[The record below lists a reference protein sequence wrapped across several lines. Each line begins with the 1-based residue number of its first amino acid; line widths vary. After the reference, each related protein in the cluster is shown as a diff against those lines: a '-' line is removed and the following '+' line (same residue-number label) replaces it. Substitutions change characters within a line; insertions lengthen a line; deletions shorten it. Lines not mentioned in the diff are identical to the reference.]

1 MDRKRKRVVYKHTSA
16 EQGTSVANASKRR
29 VRVEHH
35 PAPPRSPEK
44 QSTHDIFDQLMGF
57 DDDQP
62 PPVLSEGPAALKIK
76 VKAKRY
82 ENSDHPVKTWIPM
95 RDDYK
100 DGLLQLKGRGPWWCK
115 GCALCGHSDPTWRCD
130 DCFGNRLLCRGC
142 VIQQHRDQPLHLL
155 QEWDNGYFQ
164 RRTSQDLDLRFQI
177 GHPFG
182 EDCPFNYSGTSRP
195 FVVLDNN
202 GIHSLNIDFC
212 RCSGAASE
220 VAQLLNVGWFPA
232 THQDPSTAATLSLL
246 RRFHKLNLQARLPG
260 YDFYNSLVLLTN
272 AAGLGKV
279 PDRLQQF
286 MNMVREYRHLQMCIR
301 AGRGHDLGGIAG
313 TQPGELAMPCRA
325 CPHPGINL
333 PDGWENAPPEVAW
346 IYRQFVSEDANFKMK
361 GRAQSTRENDP
372 TLGPGWA
379 YMVASDSYLKFL
391 AEHIDEDEISHC
403 VSFAALWSAN
413 NKRSKGLRA
422 TGIGSV
428 SCSRHEMF
436 RPLGTGDLQKGEKY
450 SNMDYLWFSSLI
462 GITLL
467 TIVAS
472 YDIACQ
478 WCRNFWTRAKH
489 MPDDLQLPD
498 WVQVIFKVPKFHL
511 PPHVKKCHGPFS
523 FNFTKGVGRTDG
535 EGVERNWS
543 WLNLAARSISVM
555 GPGSRE
561 DTIDD
566 LCAFFN
572 WKKTVDL
579 GNSLLRKMVLAIPQ
593 AMIHSRAFH
602 SFTNG
607 LREGHEG
614 DLAKWE
620 KMVRDWEM
628 DQENPSPYDY
638 TEVEAKTMTE
648 VLARIAAEEHAAV
661 ARDGASA
668 LTVKPGPFLI
678 EGIEIQQ
685 TQATLQLEVKRPN
698 RTTIQATTL
707 QRSRTVLLAKVKVLH
722 DEQAKYM
729 PGLKTWLSQQTPALP
744 TGNNA
749 QPETI
754 PIYLPSSLPPDARA
768 VVCAPSLVQ
777 QEDALRYAQAQEALH
792 SLRSNL
798 RTRTFAH
805 QFKRRHVANSQGAYT
820 KSRELLDGIERRIG
834 SASSRYRAAREA
846 LLHLRGSGAWE
857 EELQELKKEDIRGMN
872 ERLLNE
878 QEKEENRKARLLAGL
893 PEDATGNDLD
903 EYGQPVELTT
913 LFNLETGEGRRQLSW
928 IWYSG
933 GVRASDVNGD
943 GSLHEDI
950 RVEWTKARARAD
962 RWREELILLDEE
974 MRRVLEFCLWKAR
987 WWEERSESRA
997 SEVTA
1002 ELQEGLRAYALAQ
1015 AARERAWESAW
1026 RGKWAAVRDRSKTV
1040 MRDQL
1045 VDVSELVPLEVELD
1059 EEEEMELDNAD
1070 DDDE

>member
-1 MDRKRKRVVYKHTSA
+1 MDRKRKRVVYKHSSTEHESSA
-16 EQGTSVANASKRR
+16 ASASKRR

-44 QSTHDIFDQLMGF
+44 QPQHDIYDHLMGF
-57 DDDQP
+57 ADDDQP
-62 PPVLSEGPAALKIK
+62 LVLPEGPAALKIK

-95 RDDYK
+95 RDEYK

-115 GCALCGHSDPTWRCD
+115 GCVVCGYSDPTWRCE
-130 DCFGNRLLCRGC
+130 DCFGNRLLCRAC
-142 VIQQHRDQPLHLL
+142 VTERHRDQPLHVL
-155 QEWDNGYFQ
+155 QEWDEGYFK
-164 RRTSQDLDLRFQI
+164 RRTSQDLDLRYQI
-177 GHPFG
+177 GHPAG

-202 GIHSLNIDFC
+202 GIHSLNVDFC
-212 RCSGAASE
+212 RCSGAPSE
-220 VAQLLNVGWFPA
+220 ITQLLNIGWFPA
-232 THQDPSTAATLSLL
+232 THQDPSTAATLTLL
-246 RRFHKLNLQARLPG
+246 RRFHKLNLQARVPG
-260 YDFYNSLVLLTN
+260 YDFYNTL
-272 AAGLGKV
+272 
-279 PDRLQQF
+279 DRLQQF

-301 AGRGHDLGGIAG
+301 AGRGHDPGGIAE
-313 TQPGELAMPCRA
+313 TKPGELAMPCRA

-333 PDGWENAPPEVAW
+333 PDGWDDAPPEVAW

-361 GRAQSTRENDP
+361 GRAQSSREKDP

-379 YMVASDSYLKFL
+379 YMVASDRYLKFL

-450 SNMDYLWFSSLI
+450 SNMDFLWFSSLL

-478 WCRNFWTRAKH
+478 WCRNFWKRAKE

-555 GPGSRE
+555 GPGARE

-593 AMIHSRAFH
+593 AMIHSRAFQ

-607 LREGHEG
+607 LRDGHEH
-614 DLAKWE
+614 DLERWE
-620 KMVRDWEM
+620 KMIRDWEI
-628 DQENPSPYDY
+628 DHENPNPYDY
-638 TEVEAKTMTE
+638 AEVEVFTNSHIAKTMTD

-661 ARDGASA
+661 VRDGAPA

-698 RTTIQATTL
+698 RTTIQATAL
-707 QRSRTVLLAKVKVLH
+707 QRSRTLLLAKVKILH

-729 PGLKTWLSQQTPALP
+729 P
-744 TGNNA
+744 
-749 QPETI
+749 
-754 PIYLPSSLPPDARA
+754 
-768 VVCAPSLVQ
+768 
-777 QEDALRYAQAQEALH
+777 EDALRYAQALEALH

-805 QFKRRHVANSQGAYT
+805 QFKRKHIAGQGAYT
-820 KSRELLDGIERRIG
+820 KSRELLDGIERRIR
-834 SASSRYRAAREA
+834 SASARYRAAREA
-846 LLHLRGSGAWE
+846 LVNLRGSGAWE
-857 EELQELKKEDIRGMN
+857 EELQELKKEDVRGMN

-893 PEDATGNDLD
+893 PEDASGDDVD
-903 EYGQPVELTT
+903 EYGEPAELTT
-913 LFNLETGEGRRQLSW
+913 LFSLETGEGRRQLSW

-974 MRRVLEFCLWKAR
+974 MRRVLEFSSWKAR
-987 WWEERSESRA
+987 WWEDRTELRA
-997 SEVTA
+997 PTVTA

-1015 AARERAWESAW
+1015 AAREHAWELAW
-1026 RGKWAAVRDRSKTV
+1026 REKWAAVRERSKIV
-1040 MRDQL
+1040 MRDHV

-1059 EEEEMELDNAD
+1059 EEEDMDLDVD